1 MRPTPDF
8 AIFTRM
14 TDDATIKLRCPYC
27 KKIFPQLTAPV
38 CPGCGRTLRMTWG
51 SDLKNPAERASFRIS
66 RNRRPPPPRRRVEMP
81 PPKHSPFMLPWF
93 LFNYRSRIFMWALV
107 LSSMIVG
114 RLLFTHVKDVPL
126 MPSEKR
132 AMETRCHKELKALRT
147 GLEWFRAHCKRY
159 PTDAEGLR
167 ALVRDP
173 GVPGWH
179 GFYVDQLPP
188 DPWGH
193 PYLYSCSNGTVTVK
207 GAGLD
212 GLAGTSDDIASP
224 EPDWRALLE
233 RVNVR
238 DLPRWYTN
246 SAPTA
251 VTNRP

>member
-1 MRPTPDF
+1 M
-8 AIFTRM
+8 
-14 TDDATIKLRCPYC
+14 KLRCPYC
-27 KKIFPQLTAPV
+27 RNIFSELTSPV
-38 CPGCGRTLRMTWG
+38 CPGCGRTLRMTWE
-51 SDLKNPAERASFRIS
+51 SDLKNPTERAVFRVS
-66 RNRRPPPPRRRVEMP
+66 RNRPTPPRRRDALT
-81 PPKHSPFMLPWF
+81 PPKHHPMMIPFIVF
-93 LFNYRSRIFMWALV
+93 SYRSRIFIWTLV
-107 LSSMIVG
+107 LSSVIVG
-114 RLLFTHVKDVPL
+114 RLLFTNMGDAPL
-126 MPSEKR
+126 LPSEAR
-132 AMETRCHKELKALRT
+132 AKELRCHKELQALRT

-159 PTDAEGLR
+159 PTEAEGLQ

-179 GFYVDQLPP
+179 GYYVDQLPP

-207 GAGLD
+207 GAGAD
-212 GLAGTSDDIASP
+212 GIAGNSDDIASP

-246 SAPTA
+246 ATPTA